1 MNSFFKINFSAI
13 VFLSVFLNSCKQSD
27 PPPFQPVATV
37 PSVTYTSTINFSG
50 ITWNIKTG
58 NNNKLGPGPNYFSN
72 SSNNVFLDSL
82 GYLHLKITNENG
94 KWNCA
99 EVISNNY
106 YGYGTYVFT
115 VASNVANIDKNVVVG
130 LFTWDN
136 TSFYSQANSEID
148 IEFSKWGSN
157 NDTLTLTYSAQP
169 VSFSYPTIFYERT
182 KHPIMNVSKLKTMS
196 THAFKWTDSLVTWA
210 SYAGPNYPGTTAL
223 ATWQFD
229 KSNPPRIKVE
239 GGNQSAPVI
248 IPAPGGD
255 THARINLW
263 LLNGAPPSNNNEVEL
278 IVKEFRFI
286 PL

>member
-1 MNSFFKINFSAI
+1 MISFLKNNFI
-13 VFLSVFLNSCKQSD
+13 VSILLVMIFVSCKQSD
-27 PPPFQPVATV
+27 PPSLDPVSTPISA
-37 PSVTYTSTINFSG
+37 TYTSTINFSG

-99 EVISNNY
+99 EIISNNY
-106 YGYGTYVFT
+106 YGYGTYAFT
-115 VASNVANIDKNVVVG
+115 IASNVANIDKNVVVG
-130 LFTWDN
+130 CFTWDN

-148 IEFSKWGSN
+148 IEFSKWGST

-182 KHPIMNVSKLKTMS
+182 KHPIMNVSKLKTLS

-210 SYAGPNYPGTTAL
+210 SYAGPNYPGSTTL
-223 ATWQFD
+223 ASWQFD
-229 KSNPPRIKVE
+229 KSNLPRIKVE

-248 IPAPGGD
+248 IPAPGID